1 MTVCTQ
7 ERSMRISTDLNSG
20 CLQRMGG
27 GYLKRR
33 EDFNTYNF
41 ALLNLIF
48 TNIFSFL
55 IGPLVTALD

>member
-1 MTVCTQ
+1 
-7 ERSMRISTDLNSG
+7 MRISTDLNSG